1 MSGIPQE
8 PQTGVGPE
16 SAGPEVVRDFRVQRL
31 RRSLKDGAT
40 PAARA
45 VAAKYAADGL
55 AEAQFVLGQMESQSE
70 LPEAR
75 AAAKRWYEAAA
86 AQGHKEACL
95 ALWGTALQE
104 GIETAGAESIP
115 FLLKLA
121 EFGNE
126 DARLMLVE
134 RYAITGD
141 AEQFPKMLQYL
152 KENVDQGSAR
162 GQRLLA
168 VAYYQGYYGLT
179 PDRGKAFE
187 LFLLSA
193 KQGYAFA
200 QRDVAWLYNYGHG
213 VARDLDQAYYWYCKA
228 AAAGHAD
235 AQFTLG
241 LWYEVGVGPV
251 KQSIQEAN
259 RWYRRAALRDNALAQ
274 YHLGISYLRG
284 LGMPQNLTLA
294 NRWFERSAQ
303 QGCADAQEKLG
314 RSYEFGLGVPVSPEK
329 AVEFYALAAR
339 AGYAEGQVSYADMLL
354 AGNGVP
360 QNSAEALRWYQAAAD
375 QGFAAAEHNLGVLY
389 LHGRAVEKDTG
400 KALDCFRSA
409 AEKGLATS
417 QSNLAWMHETGTG
430 VPQDRNE
437 ALRLYRLSAE
447 QGCES
452 GREGVARLL
461 ATEQRESAVAQ
472 ARADLNACEAR
483 LSAID
488 PDYAL
493 KKEILVPRL
502 KPEFAKLDPSQW
514 VAAFEKAYQ
523 ELRLLDPP
531 AEQPVSNLV
540 TPSTAESPA
549 SEPTIGQT
557 APQVEVTADARKPEE
572 GEAAAKELLELT
584 SSPSSTITHTQ
595 AIRDKIF
602 ELFETSTTSDQRD
615 SLLAMF
621 TATMNLVE
629 SHIAKS
635 GDETKLAK
643 FRDARADDY
652 TRLLVNESSVDENVS
667 TEMLMAVTNR
677 EIAAGRMKHD
687 DPIRQLALK
696 AAAAPHLSHA
706 ELLSKAEA
714 KRQSDMSIEGLLD
727 EIKTSK
733 NLNNVGDLR
742 EKIQKEFDAAQTS
755 DQRGKVLAIFTAMM
769 DFYERNLPADQ
780 VALLDDFKKAR
791 AQDYKLFIV
800 QECTVG
806 LDSPGGGNVSVDML
820 MAVTNREIAAGRM
833 DEEYSLRKIA
843 VERAAAPHL
852 SHAQLVAQHAELK
865 QKVESR
871 VEVPANT
878 FGQKLKSFF
887 GSKK

>member
-1 MSGIPQE
+1 M
-8 PQTGVGPE
+8 
-16 SAGPEVVRDFRVQRL
+16 
-31 RRSLKDGAT
+31 T
-40 PAARA
+40 PAAKA
-45 VAAKYAADGL
+45 VATKYAQDGL

-86 AQGHKEACL
+86 AQGHKEACV

-121 EFGNE
+121 EFGNA

-134 RYAITGD
+134 RFAITGD
-141 AEQFPKMLQYL
+141 AKQVPKMLEYL

-179 PDRGKAFE
+179 PDRTKAFE
-187 LFLLSA
+187 LFSLSA
-193 KQGYAFA
+193 QQGYAFA
-200 QRDVAWLYNYGHG
+200 QHDLAWLYNYGHG
-213 VARDLDQAYYWYCKA
+213 VDRDLNQAYYWYCKA
-228 AAAGHAD
+228 AAAGHTD

-241 LWYEVGVGPV
+241 LWHEVGVGPV

-284 LGMPQNLTLA
+284 LGMPQNFTLA

-314 RSYEFGLGVPVSPEK
+314 RSYEFGLGVPVSHEK
-329 AVEFYALAAR
+329 AVQFYATAAN

-354 AGNGVP
+354 AGKGVE
-360 QNSAEALRWYQAAAD
+360 QNAAEARRLYEAAAD
-375 QGFAAAEHNLGVLY
+375 QGFPAAEHNLGVLY
-389 LHGRAVEKDTG
+389 LHGKELEKDIG
-400 KALDCFRSA
+400 KALRLFRSA

-430 VPQDRNE
+430 VPQDKNE

-461 ATEQRESAVAQ
+461 AAEQRELAIAQ

-483 LSAID
+483 LSSAD
-488 PDYAL
+488 PDYWL
-493 KKEILVPRL
+493 KTEILVPRL

-523 ELRLLDPP
+523 ELRLLDEPAEPP
-531 AEQPVSNLV
+531 ASSPVA
-540 TPSTAESPA
+540 PSTADSATSESSAGEAA
-549 SEPTIGQT
+549 SRGEPTT
-557 APQVEVTADARKPEE
+557 ETQVP
-572 GEAAAKELLELT
+572 GECDPAAKELLQLT
-584 SSPSSTITHTQ
+584 ASPSSAITHTQ

-602 ELFETSTTSDQRD
+602 EMFEVSTTSDQRD
-615 SLLAMF
+615 SLLAMY
-621 TATMNLVE
+621 TATMNVVE
-629 SHIAKS
+629 SHIATT
-635 GDETKLAK
+635 GDEKALAT
-643 FRDARADDY
+643 FRETRADDY
-652 TRLLVNESSVDENVS
+652 TRLLVKESSVDENVS

-714 KRQSDMSIEGLLD
+714 KRKSDMSIEGLLN
-727 EIKTSK
+727 EIKTSQ
-733 NLNNVGDLR
+733 NLNIVDMR
-742 EKIQKEFDAAQTS
+742 AKIQKEFDAAQTS
-755 DQRGKVLAIFTAMM
+755 EQRGKVLAIFTAMM

-780 VALLDDFKKAR
+780 GALLDDFKKAR
-791 AQDYKLFIV
+791 VQDYKLFIV

-806 LDSPGGGNVSVDML
+806 LDSPGGGNVSIDML
-820 MAVTNREIAAGRM
+820 MAVTNREITAGRM
-833 DEEYSLRKIA
+833 DEDHSLRKIA
-843 VERAAAPHL
+843 VEGAAAPHL
-852 SHAQLVAQHAELK
+852 SHAELVAKHAELK
-865 QKVESR
+865 QNIQSR
-871 VEVPANT
+871 AEVPPKT
-878 FGQKLKSFF
+878 FGQRLKTLF
-887 GSKK
+887 GSKN

>member
-1 MSGIPQE
+1 MSGTPQE
-8 PQTGVGPE
+8 PETIADAETSGT
-16 SAGPEVVRDFRVQRL
+16 EVVRDFRVQRL
-31 RRSLKDGAT
+31 RRSLRAGVT
-40 PAARA
+40 AAAKA
-45 VAAKYAADGL
+45 VATKYAADGL

-86 AQGHKEACL
+86 AQGHQEACL

-104 GIETAGAESIP
+104 GTEIAGAESIQ
-115 FLLKLA
+115 FLVKLA

-126 DARLMLVE
+126 DARQMLVE

-141 AEQFPKMLQYL
+141 TEQIPKMLQYL
-152 KENVDQGSAR
+152 QRQVDQGSAR

-168 VAYYQGYYGLT
+168 VAYYKGYYGLT
-179 PDRGKAFE
+179 TDRSKAFE

-193 KQGYAFA
+193 QQGYAFA
-200 QRDVAWLYNYGHG
+200 QHDVAWLYNYGHG
-213 VARDLDQAYYWYCKA
+213 VGRDLDRAYYWYCKA

-241 LWYEVGVGPV
+241 LWHDVGVGPV

-314 RSYEFGLGVPVSPEK
+314 RSYEFGLGVPVSHEK
-329 AVEFYALAAR
+329 AVQFYALAAQ
-339 AGYAEGQVSYADMLL
+339 AGYPEGQVSYGDMLL
-354 AGNGVP
+354 AGNGVE
-360 QNSAEALRWYQAAAD
+360 QNPAEARRWYQAAAD
-375 QGFAAAEHNLGVLY
+375 QGLPAAQNNLGVLY
-389 LHGRAVEKDTG
+389 LHGTGGEKDIG
-400 KALDCFRSA
+400 KALHWFRSA

-417 QSNLAWMHETGTG
+417 QSSLAWMHETGTG
-430 VPQDRNE
+430 VPRDRIE

-447 QGCES
+447 QGCEY

-461 ATEQRESAVAQ
+461 VAEQRELVLAQ

-483 LSAID
+483 LSATD
-488 PDYAL
+488 PDFAL
-493 KKEILVPRL
+493 KREILVPRL
-502 KPEFAKLDPSQW
+502 KPEFAKLHPSQW
-514 VAAFEKAYQ
+514 LAAFEKAYQ
-523 ELRLLDPP
+523 ELRLLEPSVR
-531 AEQPVSNLV
+531 QPEANPV
-540 TPSTAESPA
+540 TRP
-549 SEPTIGQT
+549 T
-557 APQVEVTADARKPEE
+557 APSATPENSADKTASRGEVTADTQVPGACTPMARD
-572 GEAAAKELLELT
+572 LLELT
-584 SSPSSTITHTQ
+584 SSPSSAIRNTQ

-602 ELFETSTTSDQRD
+602 EMFAVSTTSDQRS
-615 SLLAMF
+615 SLLGMF
-621 TATMNLVE
+621 TATMDAVE
-629 SHIAKS
+629 RHIATT
-635 GDETKLAK
+635 GDEKTLVK
-643 FRDARADDY
+643 FRELRADDY
-652 TRLLVNESSVDENVS
+652 TRLLVNESSVDETVS

-677 EIAAGRMKHD
+677 EIATGRMKQD
-687 DPIRQLALK
+687 DPIRQIAVK

-714 KRQSDMSIEGLLD
+714 KRKSEMSIEGLLN

-733 NLNNVGDLR
+733 NLNDVVDLR
-742 EKIQKEFDAAQTS
+742 AKIQKEFDAAQTS
-755 DQRGKVLAIFTAMM
+755 EQRGKVLAIFTAMM
-769 DFYERNLPADQ
+769 DFYERNIPADQ

-791 AQDYKLFIV
+791 VQDYKLFIV

-806 LDSPGGGNVSVDML
+806 LDSPGGGDVSVEML

-833 DEEYSLRKIA
+833 VEDHSLRKIA
-843 VERAAAPHL
+843 VEGAAAPHL
-852 SHAQLVAQHAELK
+852 SHGELIAKHAKLK
-865 QKVESR
+865 HDVQRRDEAAPK
-871 VEVPANT
+871 T
-878 FGQKLKSFF
+878 LGQKLKTLFR
-887 GSKK
+887 K